1 MYLPWVS
8 IFVCLIAHSNSRC
21 FPGFVWSRVEPFGIF
36 WHRQAQSPESTQPPP
51 SVMSELLPQIWVAQI
66 ARDFENGKFLA
77 CKIWG
82 GLLRLGRPCIE
93 GVFVQKDSAFRSRAF
108 VVFFL
113 IRLWVCKISHVDYH
127 NLHALP
133 QGKNG
138 KVSQTVP
145 CLIAQSVRSNVQS
158 FVELA
163 NKMTIDTRCTK
174 SDWPGARG
182 WRCKLIHVRKMADHC
197 SICSYNQLLFLC
209 DVIDVMYFYI

>member
-1 MYLPWVS
+1 MS

-21 FPGFVWSRVEPFGIF
+21 FPGFVWSRTFQQICIF

-51 SVMSELLPQIWVAQI
+51 SVMSELLPQCVRVVEEFVAWQIWDAQI
-66 ARDFENGKFLA
+66 AREFEHGKFLA

-82 GLLRLGRPCIE
+82 GLPRLGRPCIE

-163 NKMTIDTRCTK
+163 NKTTIDMRCTK

-182 WRCKLIHVRKMADHC
+182 WRCKLIFASKHLGWWFHRGFGRFQE
-197 SICSYNQLLFLC
+197 Y
-209 DVIDVMYFYI
+209 